1 MVVDCKEEVLVV
13 DNNQLPFLCPY
24 HLFFSRHPNHQGK
37 KEIHHLLKPK
47 NVVSAEQSLIMV
59 SPEMSISLC
68 ALLDVF
74 ICVYVCGGL
83 CTCKCK
89 ILHLVKCG
97 WVLRS
102 CFSWVLTHSW
112 NNSWP
117 SYQSINCS
125 VSILEKNFY
134 KDYL

>member
-1 MVVDCKEEVLVV
+1 MDCKEEVLVV

-47 NVVSAEQSLIMV
+47 NVVSAEQTLIMV

-74 ICVYVCGGL
+74 ICVYVCGGVMHMQMQNSAFGKMWL
-83 CTCKCK
+83 S
-89 ILHLVKCG
+89 VE
-97 WVLRS
+97 VLFFLS
-102 CFSWVLTHSW
+102 SYSFLKQQLTFLSKH
-112 NNSWP
+112 
-117 SYQSINCS
+117 Q
-125 VSILEKNFY
+125 L
-134 KDYL
+134 

>member
-47 NVVSAEQSLIMV
+47 NVVSAEQTLIMV

-74 ICVYVCGGL
+74 ICVYVCGGQG
-83 CTCKCK
+83 TCPNTGPHQLSHGARKALSMLLGLLTSGPATK
-89 ILHLVKCG
+89 AA
-97 WVLRS
+97 VLM
-102 CFSWVLTHSW
+102 
-112 NNSWP
+112 
-117 SYQSINCS
+117 
-125 VSILEKNFY
+125 
-134 KDYL
+134 